1 MKGLKEMKVI
11 VDAMGGDN
19 APLEIIKGARKA
31 ADKFKVEILLA
42 GKGEKI
48 KKCAE
53 ENSISL
59 DGMEILEAE
68 SEISMCDDPKCVL
81 REKSDSSMAV
91 GFKALADGEGD
102 AFVSAGS
109 TGAVV
114 MGATFIVKRIKG
126 IKRPAIASIMPS
138 YTEPFM
144 VMDIGANIE
153 CHKEN
158 LIQFA
163 QMSEIYM
170 KNIIGF
176 KNPTVALA
184 NIGAEP
190 TKGPEVL
197 QETYKA
203 LSEMK
208 EINFIGNIEPRD
220 IPFGK
225 ANCVICNGFTGNTIL
240 KMYEGV
246 ASALMKKVKGVFTRN
261 IFSKIGYLL
270 VKGGVKELKDSMDY
284 KEFGGAPLLGVKKPV
299 IKAHGSSD
307 ERAIYNAIRQA
318 IECYKADVC
327 GQIAKLTAVSKDEE

>member
-1 MKGLKEMKVI
+1 MKII

-19 APLEIIKGARKA
+19 APLEILKGSRKA
-31 ADKFKVEILLA
+31 ADKYKVEILLA

-48 KKCAE
+48 KKCAA
-53 ENSISL
+53 ENGISL
-59 DGMEILEAE
+59 NGMEILEAE
-68 SEISMCDDPKCVL
+68 SEISMSDDPKCIL
-81 REKSDSSMAV
+81 REKKDSSMAV
-91 GFKALADGEGD
+91 AFKALADGKGD

-138 YTEPFM
+138 YTDPFM

-176 KNPTVALA
+176 KNPTIALA
-184 NIGAEP
+184 NIGAEE

-208 EINFIGNIEPRD
+208 ELNFIGNIEPRD

-225 ANCVICNGFTGNTIL
+225 ANCVICNGFTGNIIL

-246 ASALMKKVKGVFTRN
+246 AKSLMTKVKGVFTKN
-261 IFSKIGYLL
+261 IISKIGYLL
-270 VKGGVKELKDSMDY
+270 VKGGVDELKASMDY
-284 KEFGGAPLLGVKKPV
+284 KEFGGAPLLGVKKTV

-307 ERAIYNAIRQA
+307 ERAFFNAIRQA
-318 IECYKADVC
+318 IACNQMDVC
-327 GQIAKLTAVSKDEE
+327 GQIAKLTVGLEDEE

>member
-1 MKGLKEMKVI
+1 MKII

-19 APLEIIKGARKA
+19 APLEILKGSRIA
-31 ADKFKVEILLA
+31 ADKHNVEILLV
-42 GKGEKI
+42 GKEDVI
-48 KKCAE
+48 KKCAA
-53 ENSISL
+53 ENGISL
-59 DGMEILEAE
+59 EKMEIADAE
-68 SEISMCDDPKCVL
+68 SVISMCDDPRCVL
-81 REKSDSSMAV
+81 KEKSDSSMAV
-91 GFKALADGEGD
+91 AFKKLAEGEGD

-126 IKRPAIASIMPS
+126 IKRPALASIMPS
-138 YTEPFM
+138 YSEPFM

-163 QMSEIYM
+163 KMSDIYM
-170 KNIIGF
+170 RNIIHF
-176 KNPTVALA
+176 ENPTVALA

-190 TKGPEVL
+190 TKGPDVL

-203 LSEMK
+203 LEK
-208 EINFIGNIEPRD
+208 TDGINFIGNIEPRD

-246 ASALMKKVKGVFTRN
+246 ASALMKKVKGVFTKN
-261 IFSKIGYLL
+261 IVSKIGYLL
-270 VKGGVKELKDSMDY
+270 VSDGVKELKDSMDY

-307 ERAIYNAIRQA
+307 ARAFANAIRQA
-318 IECYKADVC
+318 VECCRSDVC
-327 GQIAKLTAVSKDEE
+327 GQIAKFTEDGKED

>member
-1 MKGLKEMKVI
+1 MKVI

-31 ADKFKVEILLA
+31 ADKFEVEILLA
-42 GKGEKI
+42 GKGETI
-48 KKCAE
+48 RKCAA
-53 ENSISL
+53 ENGISL

-68 SEISMCDDPKCVL
+68 SEISMCDDPKCIL
-81 REKSDSSMAV
+81 REKKNSSMGV
-91 GFKALADGEGD
+91 GFQALADGVGD

-126 IKRPAIASIMPS
+126 IKRPGIASIMPS
-138 YTEPFM
+138 YSEPFM
-144 VMDIGANIE
+144 IMDIGANVE

-163 QMSEIYM
+163 QMSDIYM

-203 LSEMK
+203 LEEMK
-208 EINFIGNIEPRD
+208 ELNFIGNIEPRD

-225 ANCVICNGFTGNTIL
+225 ANCVVCNGFTGNIIL

-246 ASALMKKVKGVFTRN
+246 ASALMKKVKRVFTRN
-261 IFSKIGYLL
+261 FISKIGYLL
-270 VKGGVKELKDSMDY
+270 VKGGVGELKASMDY

-307 ERAIYNAIRQA
+307 ERAIFNAVRQA
-318 IECYKADVC
+318 IECHKADVC
-327 GQIAKLTAVSKDEE
+327 GQIAKLTSTVSTEE

>member
-1 MKGLKEMKVI
+1 MKVI

-31 ADKFKVEILLA
+31 ADKFKVKILLA
-42 GKGEKI
+42 GKGETI
-48 KKCAE
+48 RKCAA
-53 ENSISL
+53 ENNVNL
-59 DGMEILEAE
+59 DGMDIIEAE
-68 SEISMCDDPKCVL
+68 SEISMCDDPKCIL
-81 REKSDSSMAV
+81 REKKDSSMAV
-91 GFKALADGEGD
+91 AFQSLADGVGD

-126 IKRPAIASIMPS
+126 IKRPGIASIMPS
-138 YTEPFM
+138 YSEPFM
-144 VMDIGANIE
+144 IMDIGANVE

-163 QMSEIYM
+163 QMSDIYM

-176 KNPTVALA
+176 KKPTVALA

-203 LSEMK
+203 LEEMK
-208 EINFIGNIEPRD
+208 ELNFIGNIEPRD

-225 ANCVICNGFTGNTIL
+225 ANCVVCNGFTGNIIL

-261 IFSKIGYLL
+261 FISKIGYLL
-270 VKGGVKELKDSMDY
+270 VKGGVGELKASMDY

-307 ERAIYNAIRQA
+307 ERAIFNAIRQA
-318 IECYKADVC
+318 IECHKADVC
-327 GQIAKLTAVSKDEE
+327 GQIAKLTTSIGAEE

>member
-1 MKGLKEMKVI
+1 MKVI

-19 APLEIIKGARKA
+19 APLEILKGARKA
-31 ADKFKVEILLA
+31 ADKFKVQILLA
-42 GKGEKI
+42 GKGETI
-48 KKCAE
+48 RKCAKD
-53 ENSISL
+53 NDISL

-68 SEISMCDDPKCVL
+68 SEISMCDDPKCIL
-81 REKSDSSMAV
+81 REKKNSSMGVA
-91 GFKALADGEGD
+91 FTALSEGKGD

-176 KNPTVALA
+176 KNPTIALA

-208 EINFIGNIEPRD
+208 ELNFIGNIEPRD

-225 ANCVICNGFTGNTIL
+225 ANCVVCNGFTGNTIL

-261 IFSKIGYLL
+261 IVSKIGYLL

-284 KEFGGAPLLGVKKPV
+284 KEFGGAPLLGVRKTV

-327 GQIAKLTAVSKDEE
+327 GQIAKLTESAKDEE

>member
-1 MKGLKEMKVI
+1 MKVI

-19 APLEIIKGARKA
+19 APLEILKGARKA
-31 ADKFKVEILLA
+31 QDKFQVEILLA

-48 KKCAE
+48 RKCAE
-53 ENSISL
+53 ENGISL
-59 DGMEILEAE
+59 DGMKILEAE

-246 ASALMKKVKGVFTRN
+246 ASALMKKVKGVFTKN
-261 IFSKIGYLL
+261 IISKIGYLL
-270 VKGGVKELKDSMDY
+270 VSGGVGQLKKDLDY
-284 KEFGGAPLLGVKKPV
+284 KEFGGAPLMGVKKPV

-307 ERAIYNAIRQA
+307 ARAFSNAIRQA
-318 IECYKADVC
+318 IECYNADVC
-327 GQIAKLTAVSKDEE
+327 GQIEKLTLTEKEG

>member
-1 MKGLKEMKVI
+1 MKII

-19 APLEIIKGARKA
+19 APLEILKGSRIA
-31 ADKFKVEILLA
+31 ADKHDVEIILV
-42 GKGEKI
+42 GKNDII
-48 KKCAE
+48 KKCAV
-53 ENSISL
+53 ENGISL
-59 DGMEILEAE
+59 EKMEIVDAE
-68 SEISMCDDPKCVL
+68 SVISMCDDPRCVL
-81 REKSDSSMAV
+81 KEKSDSSMAV
-91 GFKALADGEGD
+91 AFKKLAQGEGD

-126 IKRPAIASIMPS
+126 IKRPALASIMPS
-138 YTEPFM
+138 YSEPFM

-163 QMSEIYM
+163 KMSDIYM
-170 KNIIGF
+170 RNIIHF
-176 KNPTVALA
+176 ENPTVALA

-197 QETYKA
+197 QETYKI
-203 LSEMK
+203 LE
-208 EINFIGNIEPRD
+208 ETDGINFIGNIEPRD

-246 ASALMKKVKGVFTRN
+246 ASALMKKVKGVFTKN
-261 IFSKIGYLL
+261 IISKIGYLL
-270 VKGGVKELKDSMDY
+270 VSDGVKELKDSMDY

-307 ERAIYNAIRQA
+307 ARAFGNAIRQA
-318 IECYKADVC
+318 VECCRSDVC
-327 GQIAKLTAVSKDEE
+327 GQIAKLTEDGKED